1 MTAHRAPSEEQRMPL
16 LSAMYA
22 NLKRPPRSVTDWLA
36 DAVRAAAIV
45 IVIVSLFA
53 LPFTDFAVLSMSLPA
68 MMLSRMIGLRSGL
81 DLVTCITV
89 FIAAGSNVIDL
100 YRAWTGWD
108 LIVHTVCTGV
118 LAAVA
123 LVLLDDARVIEPT
136 GRRRTPILVATTA
149 GLALSAVWEMVEWF
163 GYRFITDAIFVT
175 YDDTIGDMIAGGA
188 GALIAGVLAS
198 RWRLTRTD
206 RAAL

>member
-1 MTAHRAPSEEQRMPL
+1 
-16 LSAMYA
+16 MYA
-22 NLKRPPRSVTDWLA
+22 NLKRPPRSVTDWVT
-36 DAVRAAAIV
+36 DAVRALAIV
-45 IVIVSLFA
+45 LVIVSLFT

-68 MMLSRMIGLRSGL
+68 VMLSRMIGLRSGL
-81 DLVTCITV
+81 DLVTCVTV
-89 FIAAGSNVIDL
+89 FVAAGSNVLEL

-108 LIVHTVCTGV
+108 LVVHLACTGL

-123 LVLLDDARVIEPT
+123 LVLLDDAGVVGPT
-136 GRRRTPILVATTA
+136 GRRRTPIVVATLA
-149 GLALSAVWEMVEWF
+149 GLALSAVWEMIEWF

-198 RWRLTRTD
+198 RFRLTREE
-206 RAAL
+206 RAPL

>member
-1 MTAHRAPSEEQRMPL
+1 ML
-16 LSAMYA
+16 LIRAMYA
-22 NLKRPPRSVTDWLA
+22 NLKRPPRGVAEWSA

-45 IVIVSLFA
+45 GVVVSLFT

-68 MMLSRMIGLRSGL
+68 VMLSRMIGLRAGL
-81 DLVTCITV
+81 DLLTCVTVIV
-89 FIAAGSNVIDL
+89 AAGSNVIDL

-108 LIVHTVCTGV
+108 LIVHAVCTGV

-136 GRRRTPILVATTA
+136 GRRRTPIVVATSA

-163 GYRFITDAIFVT
+163 GYHFITDAIFVT

-188 GALIAGVLAS
+188 GALVAGVLAS
-198 RWRLTRTD
+198 RWRLTRAD
-206 RAAL
+206 RAPL

>member
-1 MTAHRAPSEEQRMPL
+1 MI
-16 LSAMYA
+16 SAMYA
-22 NLKRPPRSVTDWLA
+22 NLQRPPRSVTDWLT
-36 DAVRAAAIV
+36 DAVRVVAIV
-45 IVIVSLFA
+45 IVIVSLFT

-68 MMLSRMIGLRSGL
+68 VMLSRMIGLRSGL
-81 DLVTCITV
+81 DLITCVTV
-89 FIAAGSNVIDL
+89 FVAAGSNVLDL

-108 LIVHTVCTGV
+108 LIVHLACTGV

-123 LVLLDDARVIEPT
+123 LVLLDDAGVIAAT
-136 GRRRTPILVATTA
+136 GRRRTPIVVATIS

-198 RWRLTRTD
+198 RWRLTRAD

>member
-1 MTAHRAPSEEQRMPL
+1 MIG
-16 LSAMYA
+16 AMYA
-22 NLKRPPRSVTDWLA
+22 NLKRPPRGATDWLA
-36 DAVRAAAIV
+36 DAVRAVAIV
-45 IVIVSLFA
+45 VVIVSLFA
-53 LPFTDFAVLSMSLPA
+53 LPFTDVAVLSMSLPA
-68 MMLSRMIGLRSGL
+68 VMLSRMIGLRSGL
-81 DLVTCITV
+81 DLVTCVTV
-89 FIAAGSNVIDL
+89 FVAAGSNVIDL

-108 LIVHTVCTGV
+108 LVVHLVCTGV

-136 GRRRTPILVATTA
+136 RRRRTPIIVATMA

-198 RWRLTRTD
+198 RFSLTRAD

>member
-1 MTAHRAPSEEQRMPL
+1 MIR
-16 LSAMYA
+16 AMYA
-22 NLKRPPRSVTDWLA
+22 NLKRPPRSVTDWVT
-36 DAVRAAAIV
+36 DAVRALAIV
-45 IVIVSLFA
+45 LVIVSLFT

-68 MMLSRMIGLRSGL
+68 VMLSRMIGLRSGL
-81 DLVTCITV
+81 DLVTCVTV
-89 FIAAGSNVIDL
+89 FVAAGSNVLEL

-108 LIVHTVCTGV
+108 VVVHLACTGL

-123 LVLLDDARVIEPT
+123 LVLLDDAGVVAPT
-136 GRRRTPILVATTA
+136 GRRRTPIVVATLA
-149 GLALSAVWEMVEWF
+149 GLALSAVWEMIEWF

-198 RWRLTRTD
+198 RFRLTRD
-206 RAAL
+206 ERAPL

>member
-1 MTAHRAPSEEQRMPL
+1 MIR
-16 LSAMYA
+16 AMYA
-22 NLKRPPRSVTDWLA
+22 NLKRPPRSVTDWMT
-36 DAVRAAAIV
+36 DVVRALAIV
-45 IVIVSLFA
+45 LVIVSLFT

-68 MMLSRMIGLRSGL
+68 VMLSRMIGLRSGL
-81 DLVTCITV
+81 DLVTCVTV
-89 FIAAGSNVIDL
+89 FVAAGSNVLEL

-108 LIVHTVCTGV
+108 LVVHLACTGL

-123 LVLLDDARVIEPT
+123 LVLLDDAGVVAPT
-136 GRRRTPILVATTA
+136 GRRRTPIVVATLA
-149 GLALSAVWEMVEWF
+149 GLALSAVWEMIEWF

-198 RWRLTRTD
+198 RFRLTREE
-206 RAAL
+206 RAPL

>member
-1 MTAHRAPSEEQRMPL
+1 MIR
-16 LSAMYA
+16 AMYA
-22 NLKRPPRSVTDWLA
+22 NLKRPPRSVTDWVT
-36 DAVRAAAIV
+36 DAVRALAIV
-45 IVIVSLFA
+45 LVIVSLFT

-68 MMLSRMIGLRSGL
+68 VMLSRMIGLRSGL
-81 DLVTCITV
+81 DLVTCVTV
-89 FIAAGSNVIDL
+89 FVAAGSNVLEL

-108 LIVHTVCTGV
+108 LVVHLACTGL

-123 LVLLDDARVIEPT
+123 LVLLDDAGVVGPT
-136 GRRRTPILVATTA
+136 GRRRTPIVVATLA
-149 GLALSAVWEMVEWF
+149 GLALSAVWEMIEWF

-198 RWRLTRTD
+198 RFRLTREE
-206 RAAL
+206 RAPL

>member
-1 MTAHRAPSEEQRMPL
+1 MIR
-16 LSAMYA
+16 AMYA

-36 DAVRAAAIV
+36 DLTRAIAIV
-45 IVIVSLFA
+45 VVVVALFA

-68 MMLSRMIGLRSGL
+68 VMLSRMIGLRSGL
-81 DLVTCITV
+81 DLVTCVTV
-89 FIAAGSNVIDL
+89 FVAAGSNVIDL
-100 YRAWTGWD
+100 YRTWTGWD
-108 LIVHTVCTGV
+108 LVVHLACTGV

-123 LVLLDDARVIEPT
+123 LVLLDDARVIPPT
-136 GRRRTPILVATTA
+136 GRRRTPIVVATMA

-175 YDDTIGDMIAGGA
+175 YDDTIGDMMAGGA
-188 GALIAGVLAS
+188 GAFVAGVLAS
-198 RWRLTRTD
+198 RFRLTREE

>member
-1 MTAHRAPSEEQRMPL
+1 MPL
-16 LSAMYA
+16 IRAMYA
-22 NLKRPPRSVTDWLA
+22 NLKRPPRGVVEWSA

-45 IVIVSLFA
+45 GVVVSLFT

-68 MMLSRMIGLRSGL
+68 VMLSRMIGLRAGL
-81 DLVTCITV
+81 DLLTCVTVIV
-89 FIAAGSNVIDL
+89 AAGSNVIDL

-108 LIVHTVCTGV
+108 LIVHAVCTGV

-136 GRRRTPILVATTA
+136 GRRRTPIVVATSA
-149 GLALSAVWEMVEWF
+149 GLALSAAWEMVEWF

-188 GALIAGVLAS
+188 GALVAGVLAS
-198 RWRLTRTD
+198 RWRLTRAD
-206 RAAL
+206 RAPL

>member
-1 MTAHRAPSEEQRMPL
+1 MT
-16 LSAMYA
+16 
-22 NLKRPPRSVTDWLA
+22 
-36 DAVRAAAIV
+36 DAVRALAIV
-45 IVIVSLFA
+45 LVIVSLFT

-68 MMLSRMIGLRSGL
+68 VMLSRMIGLRSGL
-81 DLVTCITV
+81 DLVTCVTV
-89 FIAAGSNVIDL
+89 FVAAGSNVLEL

-108 LIVHTVCTGV
+108 LVVHLACTGL

-123 LVLLDDARVIEPT
+123 LVLLDDAGVVGPT
-136 GRRRTPILVATTA
+136 GRRRTPIVVATLA
-149 GLALSAVWEMVEWF
+149 GLALSAVWEMIEWF

-198 RWRLTRTD
+198 RFRLTREE
-206 RAAL
+206 RAPL

>member
-1 MTAHRAPSEEQRMPL
+1 MPMIR
-16 LSAMYA
+16 AMYA
-22 NLKRPPRSVTDWLA
+22 NLKRPPRTVTDWLT
-36 DAVRAAAIV
+36 DVVRAVAIV
-45 IVIVSLFA
+45 VVIVSLFT

-68 MMLSRMIGLRSGL
+68 VMLSRMIGLRSGL
-81 DLVTCITV
+81 DLVTCVTV
-89 FIAAGSNVIDL
+89 FVAAGSNVIDL

-108 LIVHTVCTGV
+108 LIVHAVCTGV

-136 GRRRTPILVATTA
+136 GRRRTPIVVATMA
-149 GLALSAVWEMVEWF
+149 GLALSAVWEMIEWF

-188 GALIAGVLAS
+188 GALLLGVVAS
-198 RWRLTRTD
+198 RFRLTRED